1 VKRFLQLRTGGR
13 GAANRHAPERV
24 AETARFRLVPR
35 AAIDP
40 DPSEIAV
47 NPRARSARLRIAERL
62 EAPAGPVD
70 RTGLGLPATVLSGA
84 AG

>member
-1 VKRFLQLRTGGR
+1 MKRFLQFRAGGR
-13 GAANRHAPERV
+13 GSANRHAPERL
-24 AETARFRLVPR
+24 AETARFRLTPR

-40 DPSEIAV
+40 DPAEIAA

-62 EAPAGPVD
+62 AAPAGSVD